1 MNLPSQFL
9 TPILIILFV
18 WFGTMKS
25 SPGLIISI
33 ILSVL
38 VRGLSFR
45 NMFMNRMFSIW
56 DIVNSVSSH
65 ILLFSSLY
73 ILLESEYTS
82 FEPSGDLIDSIYY
95 SVDTITTNGGARV
108 IPVSG
113 RSKLIHVVNLLDTY
127 LLFVT
132 IGFYIVQFVKSH
144 QATLSLSYEI
154 PGTM

>member
-1 MNLPSQFL
+1 MNVPSQAL
-9 TPILIILFV
+9 TPLLIISFILFGSV
-18 WFGTMKS
+18 KS
-25 SPGLIISI
+25 SPGLVITTGLSI
-33 ILSVL
+33 L
-38 VRGLSFR
+38 VRYLSFR
-45 NMFMNRMFSIW
+45 NMFMSRTFSIW

-82 FEPSGDLIDSIYY
+82 FESSGELIDSIYY

-113 RSKLIHVVNLLDTY
+113 RTQLIHIVNLLDTY

-132 IGFYIVQFVKSH
+132 IGFFIVQSVKSP
-144 QATLSLSYEI
+144 QAMLSLSYEI